1 MAGARGETIGV
12 LSSNTNIN
20 IDQVRSDTDSE
31 SPRCGKSNGNIAY
44 LPSRPSFPTPHI
56 HILLIPLL
64 KDHILQEDPAQDDNN
79 NLP

>member
-44 LPSRPSFPTPHI
+44 LPPRPSFPAPY
-56 HILLIPLL
+56 ILLISLL
-64 KDHILQEDPAQDDNN
+64 KDHIFQENPT
-79 NLP
+79 